1 MQEFEIFA
9 EINQID
15 GYSYYRMVQEDYA
28 DYPSFTRGEYPVPF
42 PPAAVF
48 AESKRLGL
56 FSAFRIGQGYPS
68 RLPQINPE
76 ETPLHIDCFRFR
88 YEDRGQFK
96 GDARPGETY
105 EEYRTRYYRELFAYQ
120 QQHPENVLLCIY
132 GECDTGCPWPA
143 DRNFASREEAY
154 QFFYDFVTN
163 NPRATECANRV
174 MHEMGLDWQRAN
186 VMIHGASNFAIPYY
200 FAWGFPQVEIERGLG
215 TSLNMQVSLGYLRG
229 AWKQFG
235 RKSHWGIDFSTHQ
248 PNYNQ
253 CNWYD
258 ENGIRIGGYSE
269 SFIERCWL
277 YAWLGGAE
285 YLLQEGSD
293 YTHWTFSQDGSFRL
307 SALGERAKAFA
318 DFTLRSGCPRGVPV
332 CPAAVLLDYYNG
344 YEHFS
349 GCSWPRPSVWG
360 NRLPANN
367 TDLHIGNVFN
377 AFYPGQS
384 LTGQTDAVLNPDCPY
399 RTRQE
404 YRQMCQ
410 QGADLRH
417 LELGHLVPSPSG
429 DAVEVLWDN
438 AALETMREYPV
449 LIPAG
454 SARLPEEVLE
464 EYVAPGGTLAA
475 AYNMLPKS
483 VLAKLSAEQLPGKS
497 TDWDYDRIRLADG
510 TFSSDGQRYGFRRFS
525 IPAGEVLACN
535 SRDIPIVYRIP
546 YQKGAV
552 LLCTVPLGQELSGVE
567 LIGCWAEILRREV
580 QLHYP
585 VEFSSRGILQL
596 AVNVLPDGEL
606 LLGLFNNTASPWSGE
621 VKIKGRE
628 QVKASAVYPQAQPFD
643 LQSATVEPFSA
654 KIIRVSRVAG

>member
-1 MQEFEIFA
+1 
-9 EINQID
+9 
-15 GYSYYRMVQEDYA
+15 
-28 DYPSFTRGEYPVPF
+28 
-42 PPAAVF
+42 
-48 AESKRLGL
+48 
-56 FSAFRIGQGYPS
+56 
-68 RLPQINPE
+68 
-76 ETPLHIDCFRFR
+76 
-88 YEDRGQFK
+88 
-96 GDARPGETY
+96 
-105 EEYRTRYYRELFAYQ
+105 
-120 QQHPENVLLCIY
+120 
-132 GECDTGCPWPA
+132 
-143 DRNFASREEAY
+143 
-154 QFFYDFVTN
+154 
-163 NPRATECANRV
+163 
-174 MHEMGLDWQRAN
+174 
-186 VMIHGASNFAIPYY
+186 
-200 FAWGFPQVEIERGLG
+200 
-215 TSLNMQVSLGYLRG
+215 
-229 AWKQFG
+229 
-235 RKSHWGIDFSTHQ
+235 
-248 PNYNQ
+248 
-253 CNWYD
+253 
-258 ENGIRIGGYSE
+258 
-269 SFIERCWL
+269 
-277 YAWLGGAE
+277 
-285 YLLQEGSD
+285 
-293 YTHWTFSQDGSFRL
+293 
-307 SALGERAKAFA
+307 
-318 DFTLRSGCPRGVPV
+318 
-332 CPAAVLLDYYNG
+332 
-344 YEHFS
+344 
-349 GCSWPRPSVWG
+349 
-360 NRLPANN
+360 
-367 TDLHIGNVFN
+367 
-377 AFYPGQS
+377 
-384 LTGQTDAVLNPDCPY
+384 
-399 RTRQE
+399 
-404 YRQMCQ
+404 MCQ